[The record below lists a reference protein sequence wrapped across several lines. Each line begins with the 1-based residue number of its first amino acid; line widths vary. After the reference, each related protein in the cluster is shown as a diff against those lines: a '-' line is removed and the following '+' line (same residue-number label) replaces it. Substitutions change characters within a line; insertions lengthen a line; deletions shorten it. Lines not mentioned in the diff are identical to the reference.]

1 MLSWGREEGLTD
13 TQIASINADNPPTF
27 HEIRSLGGAPLKEA
41 GWTNEQI
48 QALMGH
54 SNVAMTE
61 HYLGGHEA
69 PWQAVTT
76 GIALPR

>member
-1 MLSWGREEGLTD
+1 MVGHYKD
-13 TQIASINADNPPTF
+13 
-27 HEIRSLGGAPLKEA
+27 A
-41 GWTNEQI
+41 GWRNEQI

-69 PWQAVTT
+69 PWTAVEPTLFS
-76 GIALPR
+76 IR

>member
-1 MLSWGREEGLTD
+1 V
-13 TQIASINADNPPTF
+13 
-27 HEIRSLGGAPLKEA
+27 LKEA

-69 PWQAVTT
+69 PWQAVST
-76 GIALPR
+76 GISLPR